1 MATINAPCF
10 SLAGFVLLSAKRHQ
24 ASRRL
29 LTPALRRGMGANNF
43 SDWTL
48 FAKSISPLSAVFCS
62 VVVIAADF
70 DGVFVGVVFNGG
82 GVWSCAN
89 NGTAAVPIDVHTAGM
104 GFGCSGHDADSKGKA
119 GAEGAESNSSEVH
132 HGCFR

>member
-1 MATINAPCF
+1 
-10 SLAGFVLLSAKRHQ
+10 
-24 ASRRL
+24 
-29 LTPALRRGMGANNF
+29 MGANNF

-82 GVWSCAN
+82 GVWSVVARRRSCAN
-89 NGTAAVPIDVHTAGM
+89 NGTAAISIDVHSAGM
-104 GFGCSGHDADSKGKA
+104 GLGCSGHDADSKGNA
-119 GAEGAESNSSEVH
+119 CAEGAKCNSSEVH
-132 HGCFR
+132 HGCFS

>member
-1 MATINAPCF
+1 
-10 SLAGFVLLSAKRHQ
+10 
-24 ASRRL
+24 
-29 LTPALRRGMGANNF
+29 MGENDF
-43 SDWTL
+43 RDWSPW
-48 FAKSISPLSAVFCS
+48 AKSISPLSAVFGS
-62 VVVIAADF
+62 VVVLAADF

-89 NGTAAVPIDVHTAGM
+89 NGTAAISIDVHTAGM
-104 GFGCSGHDADSKGKA
+104 GLGCSGHDADSKGKA